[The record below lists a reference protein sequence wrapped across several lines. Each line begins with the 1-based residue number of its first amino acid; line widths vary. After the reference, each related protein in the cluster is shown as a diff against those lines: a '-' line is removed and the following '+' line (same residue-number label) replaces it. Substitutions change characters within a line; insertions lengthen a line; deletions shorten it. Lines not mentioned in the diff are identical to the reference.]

1 MTTTLINCSISVVKI
16 ETHIAGA
23 GDDHAHITILT
34 ESVSGEEGFHAP
46 AESAM
51 ASISP
56 DDATKIIEA
65 LTPIAKVAPKLRS
78 VGKDQH

>member
-1 MTTTLINCSISVVKI
+1 
-16 ETHIAGA
+16 
-23 GDDHAHITILT
+23 
-34 ESVSGEEGFHAP
+34 
-46 AESAM
+46 M

-56 DDATKIIEA
+56 EDATKIIEA